1 MDSDLKRLLE
11 EINQNLIFLQRQGR
25 VRNAFWRG
33 VLSGMG
39 SVVGVAIVLVLIGWV
54 LNAVGVIPAFREQA
68 QALRQTLEEIKRIR

>member
-1 MDSDLKRLLE
+1 MDSDLKRQLE
-11 EINQNLIFLQRQGR
+11 EINQNLVSLKRQGR

-39 SVVGVAIVLVLIGWV
+39 SVLGVAVVLVMIGWI

-68 QALRQTLEEIKRIR
+68 QSLRSTLEEIKRLR